1 MAESE
6 KQSFWT
12 TLPGILTGIAA
23 LLTAVT
29 GLMIAFYSHGPS
41 AAKDAAGS
49 GNEAAKS
56 AQVEGASP
64 PSAASVPQQTQ
75 KNTVLVT
82 AKDGTETRLSLK
94 SFKDS
99 YSGSE
104 MIQLRSG
111 QSIAFEKM
119 KSIDFLGAPDSDEN
133 IRVTLLDG
141 RKIEG
146 AIMPG
151 ERIAGESDLGPFST
165 AVTNLKQVVFER

>member
-1 MAESE
+1 M
-6 KQSFWT
+6 
-12 TLPGILTGIAA
+12 
-23 LLTAVT
+23 
-29 GLMIAFYSHGPS
+29 
-41 AAKDAAGS
+41 
-49 GNEAAKS
+49 
-56 AQVEGASP
+56 
-64 PSAASVPQQTQ
+64 
-75 KNTVLVT
+75 LVT

-119 KSIDFLGAPDSDEN
+119 RSIDFLGAPDSDEY

>member
-1 MAESE
+1 M
-6 KQSFWT
+6 
-12 TLPGILTGIAA
+12 
-23 LLTAVT
+23 
-29 GLMIAFYSHGPS
+29 
-41 AAKDAAGS
+41 
-49 GNEAAKS
+49 
-56 AQVEGASP
+56 
-64 PSAASVPQQTQ
+64 
-75 KNTVLVT
+75 LVT